1 MYRHYYLKTQKQR
14 IQMLGLERASEQI
27 QPLRRASNIL
37 FEYVPRARLTTGLQS
52 KHLLNYE

>member
-1 MYRHYYLKTQKQR
+1 
-14 IQMLGLERASEQI
+14 MLGLERASEQI